1 MSKKKPSL
9 RDPLNRVRGLGSAHH
24 GTEHWWLQRL
34 TSIALIPLS
43 LYVVAG
49 FFAAVVFGNFESAST
64 WLRSA
69 FSATGVIL
77 FLAVGFH
84 HAAAGLQVVIEDY
97 IHCEAAKLAAI
108 IATKFFSVV
117 FALLGIL
124 AVLKIVLGVYVNAPS
139 L

>member
-1 MSKKKPSL
+1 MSKKKESL
-9 RDPLNRVRGLGSAHH
+9 RDPLSNVRGLGSAHH

-43 LYVVAG
+43 IYVIAG
-49 FFAAVVFGNFESAST
+49 FFAAVVYGNYESANG
-64 WLRSA
+64 WLHSA

-84 HAAAGLQVVIEDY
+84 HAAAGMQVVIEDY
-97 IHCEAAKLAAI
+97 MHCEGAKLAAI
-108 IATKFFSVV
+108 IFTKFMCFT
-117 FALLGIL
+117 FAVMGIL
-124 AVLKIVLGVYVNAPS
+124 ATLKIVFGVIVNDQG